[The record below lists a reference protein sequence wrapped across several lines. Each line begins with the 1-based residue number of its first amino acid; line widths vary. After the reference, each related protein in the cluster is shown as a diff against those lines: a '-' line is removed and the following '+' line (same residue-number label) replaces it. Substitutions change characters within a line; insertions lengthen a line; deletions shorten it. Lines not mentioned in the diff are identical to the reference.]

1 MPRVLRE
8 GVTVGEN
15 VVLAHSNDFA
25 KDGSLATPF
34 SANDQRLT
42 VCYCFN
48 VGLMILK
55 CLFQEIVAIGV
66 GATKVRHVNECSHM
80 RFPMSNVT
88 QGYKGQTTI

>member
-42 VCYCFN
+42 VCYGN
-48 VGLMILK
+48 TDL
-55 CLFQEIVAIGV
+55 
-66 GATKVRHVNECSHM
+66 TPS
-80 RFPMSNVT
+80 P
-88 QGYKGQTTI
+88 